1 MLIPTSWLYVRKD
14 KSVLIL
20 RPNETDLVIRGP
32 GTARL
37 RHEFITAPAL
47 EAFQGDIA
55 VELEAAGWTALGE
68 GCDRRQAITDRRKIP
83 RGDRRVES

>member
-1 MLIPTSWLYVRKD
+1 MLIPTSWLFVRNE
-14 KSVLIL
+14 KSVLIV

-37 RHEFITAPAL
+37 RHEFIAAPAL
-47 EAFQGDIA
+47 EAFQADIA
-55 VELEAAGWTALGE
+55 AELEASGWIALGE
-68 GCDRRQAITDRRKIP
+68 GCDRRQASADRRKVS